1 MSFFNPFRKNQ
12 RPEGVKLATMQT
24 PEEAGTAAP
33 HAEPTFG
40 ARTEPS
46 LGRFN
51 EGTQTGGQ
59 TAPSAQPTE
68 PPPFDFAEPAAQTA
82 GEQIAP
88 PQSSQAPQA
97 PQPPERQAAAP
108 AAPKAAPWDPY
119 GIHAPTTDKNEPQ
132 WGTSAESVSAP
143 EAAQILAP
151 EAAGA
156 PAAQAPFVMPEPR
169 QEPDPLP
176 AAAAETEE
184 AEALKPALK
193 PVPREQVRAQA
204 ERERAA
210 ERPARRPLTD
220 AELLARRRTKH
231 RMVGAAVLLMAA
243 VVAAPF
249 VIDNEPPID
258 TSKLESTD
266 LNIPKESET
275 STTLNVPPAA
285 HGDRAQAGD
294 VDVSD
299 TSMGRAE
306 STAKANLEREAKGA
320 AEAAPKQPGKTAAPA
335 QAAKSEKAEKTPAK
349 PADRTAA
356 KPDPKAQKPAQKP
369 QPAAKSAGI
378 APPTGKGWY
387 VQVVATSNEAAAERT
402 VKKLAHLGLPAYRT
416 NEGGALWKVRVG
428 LYAEKSEAEGV
439 RGTIMLNGIAQKP
452 YLAKKD

>member
-1 MSFFNPFRKNQ
+1 MNINEYRLKKIPLHFNILSKECSKPKTHYLCPCFNKGKMKSDAYKGHLAMLGANILWGLMSPVSKA
-12 RPEGVKLATMQT
+12 VLM
-24 PEEAGTAAP
+24 AGP
-33 HAEPTFG
+33 
-40 ARTEPS
+40 
-46 LGRFN
+46 
-51 EGTQTGGQ
+51 
-59 TAPSAQPTE
+59 
-68 PPPFDFAEPAAQTA
+68 
-82 GEQIAP
+82 
-88 PQSSQAPQA
+88 
-97 PQPPERQAAAP
+97 
-108 AAPKAAPWDPY
+108 
-119 GIHAPTTDKNEPQ
+119 
-132 WGTSAESVSAP
+132 VSA
-143 EAAQILAP
+143 LS
-151 EAAGA
+151 
-156 PAAQAPFVMPEPR
+156 
-169 QEPDPLP
+169 
-176 AAAAETEE
+176 
-184 AEALKPALK
+184 
-193 PVPREQVRAQA
+193 
-204 ERERAA
+204 
-210 ERPARRPLTD
+210 LT
-220 AELLARRRTKH
+220 TF

-266 LNIPKESET
+266 ISIPKESET

-335 QAAKSEKAEKTPAK
+335 QAAKSEKVEKTPAK
-349 PADRTAA
+349 PAEKTAA
-356 KPDPKAQKPAQKP
+356 KPDSKAQKPAQKP

>member
-40 ARTEPS
+40 PRTEPS

-88 PQSSQAPQA
+88 PQSSQTSQA

-108 AAPKAAPWDPY
+108 TAPKAAPWDPY

-132 WGTSAESVSAP
+132 LGASAEIVSAP
-143 EAAQILAP
+143 EAAAILAP

-169 QEPDPLP
+169 QESDPLP

-266 LNIPKESET
+266 INIPKESET

-335 QAAKSEKAEKTPAK
+335 
-349 PADRTAA
+349 
-356 KPDPKAQKPAQKP
+356 

>member
-1 MSFFNPFRKNQ
+1 MRERRRAGRRHRPLSRRNLRPLTLLNLRLRPLGSKALLLKRLSRRNAKPQ
-12 RPEGVKLATMQT
+12 RLLRPK
-24 PEEAGTAAP
+24 
-33 HAEPTFG
+33 
-40 ARTEPS
+40 
-46 LGRFN
+46 
-51 EGTQTGGQ
+51 
-59 TAPSAQPTE
+59 
-68 PPPFDFAEPAAQTA
+68 
-82 GEQIAP
+82 
-88 PQSSQAPQA
+88 
-97 PQPPERQAAAP
+97 QPPGIRMVFMRRRQIKMSP
-108 AAPKAAPWDPY
+108 NWVLQPK
-119 GIHAPTTDKNEPQ
+119 
-132 WGTSAESVSAP
+132 SSLRRRLLP
-143 EAAQILAP
+143 EY
-151 EAAGA
+151 AGA

-176 AAAAETEE
+176 AAAAESEE

-266 LNIPKESET
+266 INIPKESET

-335 QAAKSEKAEKTPAK
+335 QAAKSEKVEKTPAK
-349 PADRTAA
+349 PAEKTAA

-402 VKKLAHLGLPAYRT
+402 VKKLAHRGLPAYRT

>member
-1 MSFFNPFRKNQ
+1 M
-12 RPEGVKLATMQT
+12 
-24 PEEAGTAAP
+24 
-33 HAEPTFG
+33 
-40 ARTEPS
+40 
-46 LGRFN
+46 
-51 EGTQTGGQ
+51 
-59 TAPSAQPTE
+59 
-68 PPPFDFAEPAAQTA
+68 
-82 GEQIAP
+82 
-88 PQSSQAPQA
+88 
-97 PQPPERQAAAP
+97 
-108 AAPKAAPWDPY
+108 
-119 GIHAPTTDKNEPQ
+119 
-132 WGTSAESVSAP
+132 
-143 EAAQILAP
+143 
-151 EAAGA
+151 
-156 PAAQAPFVMPEPR
+156 
-169 QEPDPLP
+169 
-176 AAAAETEE
+176 
-184 AEALKPALK
+184 
-193 PVPREQVRAQA
+193 PREQVRAQA

-266 LNIPKESET
+266 ISIPKESET

-320 AEAAPKQPGKTAAPA
+320 AEAAPKQTGKTAAPA
-335 QAAKSEKAEKTPAK
+335 QAAKSEKVEKTPAK
-349 PADRTAA
+349 PAEKTAA
-356 KPDPKAQKPAQKP
+356 KPDSKAQKPAQKP

>member
-88 PQSSQAPQA
+88 PQSSQTPQA

-132 WGTSAESVSAP
+132 WGTSAESVS
-143 EAAQILAP
+143 AP

-428 LYAEKSEAEGV
+428 LYAEKAEAEGV

>member
-40 ARTEPS
+40 LRTEPS

-82 GEQIAP
+82 GEQSAP
-88 PQSSQAPQA
+88 PQAPQA

-108 AAPKAAPWDPY
+108 TAPKAAPWDPY
-119 GIHAPTTDKNEPQ
+119 GIQAPTTDKKEPQ
-132 WGTSAESVSAP
+132 WGASAESVSAP

-169 QEPDPLP
+169 QEPDPSP
-176 AAAAETEE
+176 AAAGESEDAEV
-184 AEALKPALK
+184 LKPALK

-266 LNIPKESET
+266 INIPKESET

-320 AEAAPKQPGKTAAPA
+320 AEAAAKQSGKTAAPT

-349 PADRTAA
+349 PAEKTAA

-402 VKKLAHLGLPAYRT
+402 VKKLALLGLPAYRT

>member
-40 ARTEPS
+40 PRTEPS

-51 EGTQTGGQ
+51 EGTQ

-82 GEQIAP
+82 GEQSAP
-88 PQSSQAPQA
+88 PQA

-108 AAPKAAPWDPY
+108 TAPKAAPWDPY

-132 WGTSAESVSAP
+132 LGASAEIVSAP

-169 QEPDPLP
+169 LEPDPLP

-266 LNIPKESET
+266 INIPKESET

-299 TSMGRAE
+299 TSMGARSRLLKPILSVKRKEPPRPLRSSPARRQRQRRRR
-306 STAKANLEREAKGA
+306 NLKR
-320 AEAAPKQPGKTAAPA
+320 PK
-335 QAAKSEKAEKTPAK
+335 KTPAK
-349 PADRTAA
+349 PAEKTAA

>member
-40 ARTEPS
+40 PRTEPS

-88 PQSSQAPQA
+88 PQSSQTSQA

-108 AAPKAAPWDPY
+108 TAPKAAPWDPY

-132 WGTSAESVSAP
+132 LGASAEIVSAP
-143 EAAQILAP
+143 EAAAILAP

-169 QEPDPLP
+169 QESDPLP

-266 LNIPKESET
+266 INIPKESET

-306 STAKANLEREAKGA
+306 STAKAD
-320 AEAAPKQPGKTAAPA
+320 
-335 QAAKSEKAEKTPAK
+335 S
-349 PADRTAA
+349 
-356 KPDPKAQKPAQKP
+356 KAQKPAQKP

>member
-1 MSFFNPFRKNQ
+1 
-12 RPEGVKLATMQT
+12 MQT

-40 ARTEPS
+40 PRTEPS

-82 GEQIAP
+82 GEQSAP
-88 PQSSQAPQA
+88 PQA

-108 AAPKAAPWDPY
+108 TAPKAAPWDPY
-119 GIHAPTTDKNEPQ
+119 GIHAPTTDKKEPQ
-132 WGTSAESVSAP
+132 WGASAESVSAQ

-169 QEPDPLP
+169 QEPDPSP
-176 AAAAETEE
+176 AAAGESEDAEV
-184 AEALKPALK
+184 LKPALK

-266 LNIPKESET
+266 INIPKESET

-320 AEAAPKQPGKTAAPA
+320 AEAAPKQSGKTAAPA
-335 QAAKSEKAEKTPAK
+335 QAAKSERPKNACQTCREDGGKARSKGSE
-349 PADRTAA
+349 
-356 KPDPKAQKPAQKP
+356 
-369 QPAAKSAGI
+369 
-378 APPTGKGWY
+378 TG
-387 VQVVATSNEAAAERT
+387 SEAAAGRKVSRHRAAHGQGLVCAGCRYEQRSRRGAHSE
-402 VKKLAHLGLPAYRT
+402 KLALLGLPAYRT

>member
-40 ARTEPS
+40 PRTEPS

-88 PQSSQAPQA
+88 PQSSQTSQA

-108 AAPKAAPWDPY
+108 TAPKAAPWDPY

-132 WGTSAESVSAP
+132 LGASAEIVSAP
-143 EAAQILAP
+143 EAAAILAP

-169 QEPDPLP
+169 QESDPLP

-266 LNIPKESET
+266 INIPKESET
-275 STTLNVPPAA
+275 STTLNGRRRLTGIVLRRATWMCRIRLWAARSRLLKPILSVKRKVPP
-285 HGDRAQAGD
+285 RPLRSSPVRRQ
-294 VDVSD
+294 
-299 TSMGRAE
+299 RQRRRR
-306 STAKANLEREAKGA
+306 NLKR
-320 AEAAPKQPGKTAAPA
+320 P
-335 QAAKSEKAEKTPAK
+335 KTPAK
-349 PADRTAA
+349 PAEKTAA
-356 KPDPKAQKPAQKP
+356 KPDSKAQKPAQKP

-402 VKKLAHLGLPAYRT
+402 VKSSRIWGSPPTVPMRAAHFGRFA
-416 NEGGALWKVRVG
+416 G

-439 RGTIMLNGIAQKP
+439 RVRSCSTASLKSPIWR
-452 YLAKKD
+452 KD

>member
-24 PEEAGTAAP
+24 PEEAGTAAL

-40 ARTEPS
+40 PRTEPS

-82 GEQIAP
+82 GEQSAP
-88 PQSSQAPQA
+88 PQAPQA

-108 AAPKAAPWDPY
+108 TAPKAAPWDPY

-132 WGTSAESVSAP
+132 LGASAEIVPAP
-143 EAAQILAP
+143 EAAAILAP

-266 LNIPKESET
+266 ISIPKESET

-320 AEAAPKQPGKTAAPA
+320 AEAAPKQTGKTAAPA
-335 QAAKSEKAEKTPAK
+335 QAAKSEKVEKTPAK
-349 PADRTAA
+349 PAEKTAA
-356 KPDPKAQKPAQKP
+356 KPDSKAQKPAQKP

>member
-40 ARTEPS
+40 PRTEPS

-82 GEQIAP
+82 GEQSAP
-88 PQSSQAPQA
+88 PQAPQA

-108 AAPKAAPWDPY
+108 TAPKAAPWDPY
-119 GIHAPTTDKNEPQ
+119 GIQAPTTDKKEPQ
-132 WGTSAESVSAP
+132 WGASAESVSAP

-169 QEPDPLP
+169 QEPDPSP
-176 AAAAETEE
+176 AAAGESEDAEV
-184 AEALKPALK
+184 LKPALK

-220 AELLARRRTKH
+220 AELLARRR
-231 RMVGAAVLLMAA
+231 
-243 VVAAPF
+243 
-249 VIDNEPPID
+249 
-258 TSKLESTD
+258 STD
-266 LNIPKESET
+266 INIPKESET

-320 AEAAPKQPGKTAAPA
+320 AEAAPKQSGKTAAPA
-335 QAAKSEKAEKTPAK
+335 QAAKSEKVEKTPAK
-349 PADRTAA
+349 PAEKTAA

-402 VKKLAHLGLPAYRT
+402 VKKLALLGLPAYRT

>member
-40 ARTEPS
+40 PRTEPS

-82 GEQIAP
+82 GEQSAP
-88 PQSSQAPQA
+88 PQA

-108 AAPKAAPWDPY
+108 TAPKAAPWDPY
-119 GIHAPTTDKNEPQ
+119 GIHAPTTDKKEPQ
-132 WGTSAESVSAP
+132 WGASAESVSAQ

-169 QEPDPLP
+169 QEPDPSP
-176 AAAAETEE
+176 AAAGESEDAEV
-184 AEALKPALK
+184 LKPALK

-258 TSKLESTD
+258 T
-266 LNIPKESET
+266 
-275 STTLNVPPAA
+275 
-285 HGDRAQAGD
+285 AGD

-320 AEAAPKQPGKTAAPA
+320 AEAAPKQSGKTAAPA

-349 PADRTAA
+349 PAEKTAA

-402 VKKLAHLGLPAYRT
+402 VKKLALLGLPAYRT

>member
-24 PEEAGTAAP
+24 PEEAGTAAR

-40 ARTEPS
+40 PRTEPS

-68 PPPFDFAEPAAQTA
+68 PPPFDFAEPAAQTS
-82 GEQIAP
+82 GEQSAP
-88 PQSSQAPQA
+88 PQA
-97 PQPPERQAAAP
+97 PQPQERQAAAP
-108 AAPKAAPWDPY
+108 TAPKAAPWDPY

-132 WGTSAESVSAP
+132 LGASAEIASAP

-169 QEPDPLP
+169 QEQDPLP

-184 AEALKPALK
+184 AQALKPALK

-258 TSKLESTD
+258 TSKLESAD
-266 LNIPKESET
+266 ISIPKESET

-320 AEAAPKQPGKTAAPA
+320 AEAAPKQTGKTAAPA
-335 QAAKSEKAEKTPAK
+335 QAAKSEKVEKTPAK
-349 PADRTAA
+349 PAEKTAA
-356 KPDPKAQKPAQKP
+356 KPDSKAQKPAQKP

-378 APPTGKGWY
+378 APPTGMGWY

-402 VKKLAHLGLPAYRT
+402 VKKLALLGLPAYRT

>member
-40 ARTEPS
+40 PRTEPS

-82 GEQIAP
+82 GEQSAP
-88 PQSSQAPQA
+88 PQA

-108 AAPKAAPWDPY
+108 TAPKAAPWDPY
-119 GIHAPTTDKNEPQ
+119 GIHAPTTDKKEPQ
-132 WGTSAESVSAP
+132 WGASAESVSAQ

-169 QEPDPLP
+169 QEPDPSP
-176 AAAAETEE
+176 AAAGESEDAEV
-184 AEALKPALK
+184 LKPALK

-266 LNIPKESET
+266 INIPKESET

-285 HGDRAQAGD
+285 H
-294 VDVSD
+294 
-299 TSMGRAE
+299 
-306 STAKANLEREAKGA
+306 A
-320 AEAAPKQPGKTAAPA
+320 AEAAPKQSGKTAAPA

-349 PADRTAA
+349 PAEKTAA

-402 VKKLAHLGLPAYRT
+402 VKKLALLGLPAYRT

>member
-1 MSFFNPFRKNQ
+1 M
-12 RPEGVKLATMQT
+12 
-24 PEEAGTAAP
+24 
-33 HAEPTFG
+33 G
-40 ARTEPS
+40 A
-46 LGRFN
+46 
-51 EGTQTGGQ
+51 
-59 TAPSAQPTE
+59 
-68 PPPFDFAEPAAQTA
+68 
-82 GEQIAP
+82 
-88 PQSSQAPQA
+88 
-97 PQPPERQAAAP
+97 
-108 AAPKAAPWDPY
+108 
-119 GIHAPTTDKNEPQ
+119 
-132 WGTSAESVSAP
+132 SAEIVSAP
-143 EAAQILAP
+143 EAAAILAP

-169 QEPDPLP
+169 QESDPLP

-266 LNIPKESET
+266 INIPKESET
-275 STTLNVPPAA
+275 STTLNMPPAA

-335 QAAKSEKAEKTPAK
+335 QAAKSEKAEKRLPNL
-349 PADRTAA
+349 PRRRRQN
-356 KPDPKAQKPAQKP
+356 PIRRLRNRLRSRSRPRS
-369 QPAAKSAGI
+369 QPASRRPRGRAGMCRLSLRATKPPRSA
-378 APPTGKGWY
+378 
-387 VQVVATSNEAAAERT
+387 Q
-402 VKKLAHLGLPAYRT
+402 
-416 NEGGALWKVRVG
+416 
-428 LYAEKSEAEGV
+428 
-439 RGTIMLNGIAQKP
+439 
-452 YLAKKD
+452 